1 MKRLLIPF
9 LALMIGLPV
18 MAENIDISVK
28 DLPGR
33 SQKIIA
39 MAFPD
44 TNVKKA
50 TIEKRAS
57 LVQYEVRLSG
67 GIKLQFSKT
76 GALTECTCTKGA
88 VPAVLIPEKISEMVS
103 RDYPGNLI
111 LSIEHDS
118 KLYEI
123 VLDNGVELSF
133 NSSLRLIS
141 ADYPEKNGQ

>member
-76 GALTECTCTKGA
+76 GALTECTCTKSA
-88 VPAVLIPEKISEMVS
+88 VPAVLVPEKISEMVS